1 MIGPALPPNSNNNNN
16 IPNNNNNNVNNNNNN
31 ITQQQQQPTSST
43 TTTQWQKNHKK
54 KQSAKKVWYEKIN
67 YQIGM
72 KNAMYGSIVGSVMGS
87 FFGLQMGLNIVN
99 VKRFG
104 DVFGLLG
111 KSSTKRTIVLK
122 SIAGTTLTFGAFFA
136 TYQFINHSISCIRD
150 DDTDMYQFPLAGI
163 LAGLPFIKVKYMNK
177 NLPYA
182 GAFIALD
189 CYSWYSTQE
198 ENSIF

>member
-1 MIGPALPPNSNNNNN
+1 M
-16 IPNNNNNNVNNNNNN
+16 
-31 ITQQQQQPTSST
+31 
-43 TTTQWQKNHKK
+43 
-54 KQSAKKVWYEKIN
+54 
-67 YQIGM
+67 
-72 KNAMYGSIVGSVMGS
+72 
-87 FFGLQMGLNIVN
+87 
-99 VKRFG
+99 
-104 DVFGLLG
+104 
-111 KSSTKRTIVLK
+111 K

-150 DDTDMYQFPLAGI
+150 DNTDMYQFPLAGI